1 MRNCAKIHKQ
11 GILTELEGM
20 KKTSTVQGFRAIT
33 PLAEALTSSL
43 ELPADASLWQI
54 LRREAERTSAAEP
67 MLSGYL
73 DTAVLDHDSFETA
86 LSFRLASKLESSLLP
101 PTLVREVVEEAVKSD
116 PSISTA
122 AQYDLA
128 AVFAR
133 DPACEKLI
141 NAFLFLK
148 GFHAL
153 EAQRVA
159 HWLWR
164 NDRRALALLLQ
175 SKMSAQLG
183 VDAHPAA
190 RLGRGI
196 MFDHASGIVVGETAV
211 IEDDV
216 SVLHSVTLGGTGN
229 ETGDRHPKIRRGVL
243 LSAGCKIIGNI
254 EVGEGA
260 KVGAGSVVLSDVPAH
275 VTVAGIPARIVGKP
289 RDKEP
294 ALSMDHMLEAS
305 RTESKS
311 PS

>member
-1 MRNCAKIHKQ
+1 MKVYKQ
-11 GILTELEGM
+11 ATLIEPSGINE
-20 KKTSTVQGFRAIT
+20 TSFRVIT
-33 PLAEALTSSL
+33 PLAEALTTSL
-43 ELPADASLWQI
+43 ALPADASLWQI
-54 LRREAERTSAAEP
+54 MRREAERTLATEP
-67 MLSGYL
+67 VLSDYL
-73 DTAVLDHDSFETA
+73 NVTLLNHDSFESA
-86 LSFRLASKLESSLLP
+86 LSFRLASRLESTLLP
-101 PTLVREVVEEAVKSD
+101 PTLMRQVVSEAVTSE
-116 PSISTA
+116 PGIGTA
-122 AQYDLA
+122 AQHDLA
-128 AVFAR
+128 AVYAR
-133 DPACEKLI
+133 DPACENLVTG
-141 NAFLFLK
+141 FLFLK

-153 EAQRVA
+153 QAQRVA

-164 NDRRALALLLQ
+164 IERRALASLLQ
-175 SKMSAQLG
+175 SRISAQLG

-260 KVGAGSVVLSDVPAH
+260 KVGAGSVVLENVPPH
-275 VTVAGIPARIVGKP
+275 VTVAGIPARIVGTP

-294 ALSMDHMLEAS
+294 ALSMDHTLEAS
-305 RTESKS
+305 KS
-311 PS
+311 DSTHLD